1 MVVIRVEED
10 SHAVEDL
17 DVAERR
23 PEFVVLLGVPQRE
36 AVAEERLAL
45 AVDIELDGQ
54 LKGRAL
60 ERPLVPEP
68 SLLRLPVGGQPDVV
82 VSDDGIPNEVP
93 VRDRDTIAGE

>member
-1 MVVIRVEED
+1 MGLLDTHVLLMVVIRVEED

-60 ERPLVPEP
+60 ER
-68 SLLRLPVGGQPDVV
+68 LRGGAKR
-82 VSDDGIPNEVP
+82 GAG
-93 VRDRDTIAGE
+93 VRCGWARRTFW